1 MQILVMRRRL
11 KIKRVYH
18 HYEKCEEY
26 QTSMWKQIPI
36 EKRQEKVIQ
45 SRDLML
51 NITMFRSAM
60 MRVVYEW
67 SYSCEHNLTASVIN
81 HQAWLGHA
89 GCAINHDAPEDLTRE
104 AWSMLNEEQQRLA
117 NIAADEVKQFWLE
130 KYLGK

>member
-1 MQILVMRRRL
+1 M

-26 QTSMWKQIPI
+26 KTSMWKQIPI
-36 EKRQEKVIQ
+36 EQRQERVIQ

-51 NITMFRSAM
+51 DIHAFHAAM
-60 MRVVYEW
+60 LRAVDEW
-67 SYSCEHNLTASVIN
+67 PHSCEHNLTASVIN

-89 GCAINHDAPEDLTRE
+89 GCAINHDAPEELTRE

-117 NIAADEVKQFWLE
+117 NIAADGVMEIWRSRYVQNIQNR
-130 KYLGK
+130 